1 MILLTV
7 FLTKPLTTIYDDKIL
22 SLTSNWRTTNDIVR
36 KVRGDKS
43 AIIQAVKRLL
53 EIGYLETK
61 PDTNK
66 ILYKRI
72 DTAQSEFNFLRMME
86 VFEANQKTELNVI
99 KQIPTIVMDDGV
111 RFRKKGL
118 ELLEHIQEEVNR
130 AYMVIIRLDYQQKL
144 EIIPDKIAKERK
156 EKLDKYIEKIMSTIL
171 NKYQEKKTKTSI
183 QEYFQNHTM
192 KLEFKI

>member
-1 MILLTV
+1 M
-7 FLTKPLTTIYDDKIL
+7 TTIYDDKIL
-22 SLTSNWRTTNDIVR
+22 NLTSNWRATNDIVR

-43 AIIQAVKRLL
+43 ATIQAVKRLL
-53 EIGYLETK
+53 ETGYLETK

-66 ILYKRI
+66 VLYKRT
-72 DTAQSEFNFLRMME
+72 DTAQSEFNFIQMMS
-86 VFEANQKTELNVI
+86 VFEINQKTELNVI
-99 KQIPTIVMDDGV
+99 KQIPTIVMSDGV

-130 AYMVIIRLDYQQKL
+130 AYMVIVRIDHQQKL
-144 EIIPDKIAKERK
+144 GTIPYKIAKERK

-171 NKYQEKKTKTSI
+171 NKYQEKETRTSV

-192 KLEFKI
+192 KSEFII

>member
-1 MILLTV
+1 M
-7 FLTKPLTTIYDDKIL
+7 TTIYDDKIL
-22 SLTSNWRTTNDIVR
+22 NLTSNWRATNDIVR
-36 KVRGDKS
+36 KVGGDKS

-66 ILYKRI
+66 ILYKRM
-72 DTAQSEFNFLRMME
+72 DTAQNEFDFLQMME
-86 VFEANQKTELNVI
+86 VLEINQKTELNVI
-99 KQIPTIVMDDGV
+99 KQIPTIMMGDGV

-130 AYMVIIRLDYQQKL
+130 AYMVIIRMDYQQKL
-144 EIIPDKIAKERK
+144 GIIPYKIAKERK
-156 EKLDKYIEKIMSTIL
+156 EKLDRYIEKIMSTIL
-171 NKYQEKKTKTSI
+171 NKYQERKTRTAI
-183 QEYFQNHTM
+183 HVYFQNHTM

>member
-1 MILLTV
+1 M
-7 FLTKPLTTIYDDKIL
+7 TTIYDDKIL
-22 SLTSNWRTTNDIVR
+22 NLTSNWRATNDIVR

-43 AIIQAVKRLL
+43 ATIQAIKRLL

-66 ILYKRI
+66 ILYKRMN
-72 DTAQSEFNFLRMME
+72 TAQSEFNFIQMMA
-86 VFEANQKTELNVI
+86 VFEINQKTELNII
-99 KQIPTIVMDDGV
+99 KQIPTIVMNDGV

-130 AYMVIIRLDYQQKL
+130 ANMVIVRIDHQQKL
-144 EIIPDKIAKERK
+144 GIIPYKIAKERK

-171 NKYQEKKTKTSI
+171 NKYQEKKTRTSI
-183 QEYFQNHTM
+183 QEYFQDHTM
-192 KLEFKI
+192 KLEFKK